1 MCRALGSSRTR
12 EKEPC
17 DRVLSLPCGFHN
29 ACFQCHGISAC
40 VSDPPQATLPLFI
53 HYYTGIKTAF
63 MNWTRSAPCP
73 FCANLSSDIRTLRLS
88 GASVSGEQRLTLQS
102 HATSALL
109 PAGAHLTGRPSPW
122 WRIPNP
128 LAPMRS
134 WHCPP
139 TLQTVQ
145 SCQREVHSPRQ
156 HPVVPKWSCRTRQ
169 CPVAP
174 KCSMSTRQA

>member
-1 MCRALGSSRTR
+1 MYCAIPGDACFSVTGSVPASQIRPR
-12 EKEPC
+12 QPC
-17 DRVLSLPCGFHN
+17 LSLS
-29 ACFQCHGISAC
+29 I
-40 VSDPPQATLPLFI
+40 T
-53 HYYTGIKTAF
+53 TGIKTACV
-63 MNWTRSAPCP
+63 NWTRFAPCP
-73 FCANLSSDIRTLRLS
+73 SCANLSSDIRTFRLS

-109 PAGAHLTGRPSPW
+109 PAGAHLTGRPSPR
-122 WRIPNP
+122 WRIPKP
-128 LAPMRS
+128 LALTRS
-134 WHCPP
+134 LHCPP

-145 SCQREVHSPRQ
+145 SCQSEVHSPRQ